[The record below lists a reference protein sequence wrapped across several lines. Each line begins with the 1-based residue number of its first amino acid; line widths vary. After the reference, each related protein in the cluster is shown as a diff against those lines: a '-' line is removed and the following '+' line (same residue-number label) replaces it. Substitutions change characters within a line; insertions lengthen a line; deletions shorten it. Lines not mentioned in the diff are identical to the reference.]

1 MRKYKEYTLVRF
13 LPRYGETIRSIV
25 NGKEKTHKIYRGVR
39 DEYRRARVAG
49 LPENTG
55 MVESFLAAFDEQMR
69 KEKMVGAGYFTEP
82 QLYHLLADL
91 FGAGTDTTLTTL
103 RWFLLFMAA
112 HPEEQVC
119 QPLWNG

>member
-1 MRKYKEYTLVRF
+1 M
-13 LPRYGETIRSIV
+13 

-39 DEYRRARVAG
+39 DEYRARVAG

-69 KEKMVGAGYFTEP
+69 KENMAGYFTEP

-119 QPLWNG
+119 QPISNG